1 MGIKNAIMRAA
12 DKAGNAVAT
21 VSVLSSSQL
30 DEVKKANGILVRKAE
45 SGRRASCRAHQ
56 SALGNCRR

>member
-12 DKAGNAVAT
+12 DKAGNAVAA

-30 DEVKKANGILVRKAE
+30 DEVDKKRTAYLSEKPNPADEQAV
-45 SGRRASCRAHQ
+45 
-56 SALGNCRR
+56 